1 MSAVVQPSRRVKVM
15 GVDLGSRRI
24 GVAVSDSSGIMA
36 FPVEFVARSG
46 DTAADNAALAALVA
60 ELEVGTVVVGL
71 PLSLDGSRQKAATSA
86 LAEADELV
94 ALLEPF
100 GVDVVSFDERFT
112 TTSAHRQL
120 AQSGRSARDRRQRVD
135 SAAAVVLLQAYLE
148 AR

>member
-46 DTAADNAALAALVA
+46 DTAADHAALAALVA

-71 PLSLDGSRQKAATSA
+71 PLSLDGSRQKAARAPSPRRTNLSPCSSPSGSTS
-86 LAEADELV
+86 
-94 ALLEPF
+94 
-100 GVDVVSFDERFT
+100 
-112 TTSAHRQL
+112 
-120 AQSGRSARDRRQRVD
+120 
-135 SAAAVVLLQAYLE
+135 
-148 AR
+148 